1 MGGRKGIA
9 AKGIDPKPPT
19 CPRRDDMPLVAMLL
33 ILLLTLTACSS
44 QRQRVETLAVAQRQ
58 ERQLSLSDTLWQQ
71 FSIRFD
77 DLVVEW
83 WADSLP
89 AEGGSSATVRLKAA
103 RAEVSREQQS
113 ATTLVAVAQRTDT
126 VSRQREEIT
135 SEGIAV
141 PEPVEGPRHRY
152 WLWIVPLLVLLL
164 CAGFFLL
171 KKRYGWPL

>member
-1 MGGRKGIA
+1 
-9 AKGIDPKPPT
+9 
-19 CPRRDDMPLVAMLL
+19 MPLVAMLL

-126 VSRQREEIT
+126 VSRQQEEVET
-135 SEGIAV
+135 SSAV
-141 PEPVEGPRHRY
+141 VESDEGPRHRY